1 MSSSW
6 LNVSNRS
13 AVYHE
18 ELGTRLEAGKIP
30 LSYSAPEEEYWTIRR
45 AVGLA
50 DISHLG
56 RLRIT
61 GKDRVSFLN
70 GLLTNDVSQ
79 LKESGGQ
86 RSALLNSKAR
96 ILADLHL
103 YAQID
108 SLLIDAGESSA
119 SHVKEILDRFVITE
133 DVQIHDATSD
143 LVQLTLQGPKSSEAI
158 KGILGV
164 EVQDLKQLEQ
174 KSLGPSTIIARDRT
188 GQSGYD
194 IILPVLEAEPVWHGF
209 LLNGGEIGLN
219 PVGSQALEVLRLEVG
234 YPKYAVDVDENT
246 IVLEAGFKDAL
257 NFTKGCYLGQ
267 EVVARAT
274 HIGRVNKQLVGLEVE
289 TKDSVQPR
297 SKLTS
302 DGREAGFITSAAFSP
317 GLGKV
322 ASLGY
327 ANREFAKEGTKVNV
341 QSGETSFTAVITKI
355 V

>member
-1 MSSSW
+1 

-18 ELGTRLEAGKIP
+18 DLGAKLEPGKSP
-30 LSYSAPEEEYWTIRR
+30 LSYSDPEEEYWTVKRT
-45 AVGLA
+45 VGLA
-50 DISHLG
+50 DISNVG

-79 LKESGGQ
+79 LKENSGQ
-86 RSALLNSKAR
+86 HSALLNSKAR
-96 ILADLHL
+96 VLADLHL
-103 YAQID
+103 YAQTD
-108 SLLIDAGESSA
+108 NLLIDTGESSA
-119 SHVKEILDRFVITE
+119 SHVKEILDRFIITE
-133 DVQIHDATSD
+133 DVQINDATSD
-143 LVQLTLQGPKSSEAI
+143 LVQMTVQGPKSSEAI
-158 KGILGV
+158 KQVLGA
-164 EVQDLKQLEQ
+164 EAHDLKQFEQ
-174 KSLGPSTIIARDRT
+174 RGLGPSTIIARDRT

-219 PVGSQALEVLRLEVG
+219 PVGSRALEILRLEAG
-234 YPKYAVDVDENT
+234 YPKYAADMDENT

-257 NFTKGCYLGQ
+257 NFNKGCYLGQ

-274 HIGRVNKQLVGLEVE
+274 HIGRVNKQLVGLAIE
-289 TKDSVQPR
+289 TRDSVPPR
-297 SKLTS
+297 SKLMS

-317 GLGKV
+317 GLGRV

-341 QSGETSFTAVITKI
+341 QSGQTSLPAVVTRI

>member
-1 MSSSW
+1 
-6 LNVSNRS
+6 
-13 AVYHE
+13 VYHE
-18 ELGTRLEAGKIP
+18 ELGARLEPGKSP
-30 LSYSAPEEEYWTIRR
+30 LSYSDPEEEYWTIKRT
-45 AVGLA
+45 VGLA
-50 DISHLG
+50 DISNAG

-79 LKESGGQ
+79 LKENSGQ
-86 RSALLNSKAR
+86 HSALLNSKAR
-96 ILADLHL
+96 VLADLYL
-103 YAQID
+103 YSQTD
-108 SLLIDAGESSA
+108 SLLIDTRESPA
-119 SHVKEILDRFVITE
+119 SHVKEILDRFIITE
-133 DVQIHDATSD
+133 DVQIIDATSD
-143 LVQLTLQGPKSSEAI
+143 LVQMTVQGPKSSEAI
-158 KGILGV
+158 RQVLGV
-164 EVQDLKQLEQ
+164 EAHDLKQFEQ
-174 KSLGPSTIIARDRT
+174 RSLGPSTIIARDRT

-194 IILPVLEAEPVWHGF
+194 IILPVLEAEPVWQGF

-219 PVGSQALEVLRLEVG
+219 PVGSRALEILRLEAG
-234 YPKYAVDVDENT
+234 YPKYAADMDENT

-274 HIGRVNKQLVGLEVE
+274 HIGRVNKQLVGLQVE
-289 TKDSVQPR
+289 TKNPVAPR
-297 SKLTS
+297 SKLMS

-327 ANREFAKEGTKVNV
+327 ANREFAKEGTKVKV
-341 QSGETSFTAVITKI
+341 QSGETNFTAIVTKI

>member
-1 MSSSW
+1 
-6 LNVSNRS
+6 VSNRS

-18 ELGTRLEAGKIP
+18 DLDARLEPGKIP
-30 LSYSAPEEEYWTIRR
+30 LSYSNPEEEYWTIRR
-45 AVGLA
+45 RVGLA
-50 DISHLG
+50 DISNIG
-56 RLRIT
+56 RLRIA

-79 LKESGGQ
+79 LKENGGQ

-96 ILADLHL
+96 VLADLRL
-103 YAQID
+103 YAQTD
-108 SLLIDAGESSA
+108 SLLVDTGESPA
-119 SHVKEILDRFVITE
+119 SHVKEILDRFIITE

-143 LVQLTLQGPKSSEAI
+143 LVQLTVQGPKSSEAI
-158 KGILGV
+158 KQVLGT
-164 EVQDLKQLEQ
+164 EAHDLKQLEQ
-174 KSLGPSTIIARDRT
+174 RGLGPSTIIARDRT

-194 IILPVLEAEPVWHGF
+194 IILPVLEAESVWHGF

-219 PVGSQALEVLRLEVG
+219 PVGSRALEILRLEGG
-234 YPKYAVDVDENT
+234 YPKYAADMDENT

-274 HIGRVNKQLVGLEVE
+274 HIGRVNKQLVGLEVD
-289 TKDSVQPR
+289 TKASIPPR
-297 SKLTS
+297 SKLMS
-302 DGREAGFITSAAFSP
+302 DGKEAGFITSAEFSP

-327 ANREFAKEGTKVNV
+327 VNREFAKEGTKVTV
-341 QSGETSFTAVITKI
+341 QSDQTSFAAVVTKI
-355 V
+355 I

>member
-1 MSSSW
+1 
-6 LNVSNRS
+6 VSHRS

-18 ELGTRLEAGKIP
+18 ELGARLEPGKSP
-30 LSYSAPEEEYWTIRR
+30 LSYSDPEEEYWTVKRT
-45 AVGLA
+45 VGLA
-50 DISHLG
+50 DISHVG

-61 GKDRVSFLN
+61 GKDRVPFLN

-79 LKESGGQ
+79 LKENGGQ

-96 ILADLHL
+96 VLADLHL
-103 YAQID
+103 YAQTD
-108 SLLIDAGESSA
+108 SLLIDTGESTA
-119 SHVKEILDRFVITE
+119 SQVKEILDRFIITE
-133 DVQIHDATSD
+133 DVQIIDVTFD
-143 LVQLTLQGPKSSEAI
+143 LVQMTVQGPKSSEAI
-158 KGILGV
+158 KQVLGA
-164 EVQDLKQLEQ
+164 EAHGLKQFEQ
-174 KSLGPSTIIARDRT
+174 KALGPSTIIARDRT

-194 IILPVLEAEPVWHGF
+194 MILPVLEAEPVWQGF

-219 PVGSQALEVLRLEVG
+219 PVGSRALEILRLEAG
-234 YPKYAVDVDENT
+234 YPKYAADIDENT

-257 NFTKGCYLGQ
+257 NFNKGCYLGQ

-289 TKDSVQPR
+289 TKNSIPPR
-297 SKLTS
+297 SKLMS

-327 ANREFAKEGTKVNV
+327 ANREFAKEGTKVNA
-341 QSGETSFTAVITKI
+341 QSGESSFSAVVTKI

>member
-1 MSSSW
+1 
-6 LNVSNRS
+6 VSNRS
-13 AVYHE
+13 AFYHE
-18 ELGTRLEAGKIP
+18 ELGARLEAGKIP
-30 LSYSAPEEEYWTIRR
+30 PAYSAPEEEYWTIRR

-103 YAQID
+103 YAQTD

-158 KGILGV
+158 KDILGV
-164 EVQDLKQLEQ
+164 DVQDLKQLEQ

-209 LLNGGEIGLN
+209 LLNGGEIRLN
-219 PVGSQALEVLRLEVG
+219 PVGSQALEILRLEAG

-289 TKDSVQPR
+289 TRDSVPPR
-297 SKLTS
+297 SKLMS

-341 QSGETSFTAVITKI
+341 QSGETSFTAMITKI

>member
-1 MSSSW
+1 V
-6 LNVSNRS
+6 NVSSRS
-13 AVYHE
+13 TLYQE
-18 ELGTRLEAGKIP
+18 ELGAKLEPGKIP
-30 LSYSAPEEEYWTIRR
+30 LTYTNALEEYWTVRR

-61 GKDRVSFLN
+61 GKDRTSFLN

-79 LKESGGQ
+79 LKENSGQ
-86 RSALLNSKAR
+86 RTALLNSKAR
-96 ILADLHL
+96 VLADLYL
-103 YAQID
+103 YTQPD
-108 SLLIDAGESSA
+108 SLVIDTGESA
-119 SHVKEILDRFVITE
+119 APHVKEILDRFIITE

-143 LVQLTLQGPKSSEAI
+143 LVQMTVQGPKSSQAI
-158 KGILGV
+158 KQILGA
-164 EVQDLKQLEQ
+164 ETQNLKQLEQ
-174 KSLGPSTIIARDRT
+174 LNLGPSTIIARDRT

-219 PVGSQALEVLRLEVG
+219 PVGSEALEILRLEAG
-234 YPKYAVDVDENT
+234 YPKYAADIDENT

-274 HIGRVNKQLVGLEVE
+274 HIGRVNKQLVRLEVE
-289 TKDSVQPR
+289 TKDPVAPR
-297 SKLTS
+297 SKLMS
-302 DGREAGFITSAAFSP
+302 DGREAGFVTSAAFSP

-322 ASLGY
+322 TGLGY
-327 ANREFAKEGTKVNV
+327 ANREFAKEGTKLNV
-341 QSGETSFTAVITKI
+341 QSSETSSSATVTKI
-355 V
+355 I